1 MSLLEIATDNDKNYT
16 CQCQWHHPP
25 PAGRQSKPVQCQ
37 LSVNSVSPSIKLV
50 ISSNLKSHLSSDSPR
65 RMVFW
70 LSLCKLKS
78 MKVTADLCLD
88 KAGLLVIAH
97 TWQEATYSLQSAVTQ
112 HSWNGKGRPEKPR
125 PLVSLSTFSDLLW
138 WPPQGLANSAQ
149 NVSLNERFIN
159 KFVYA
164 CSIVFILLW

>member
-1 MSLLEIATDNDKNYT
+1 MAPPTT
-16 CQCQWHHPP
+16 CWAPEQT
-25 PAGRQSKPVQCQ
+25 SPVSAQCQ
-37 LSVNSVSPSIKLV
+37 LSITKSQVGYLFKLE
-50 ISSNLKSHLSSDSPR
+50 KSPR
-65 RMVFW
+65 MAFW

-112 HSWNGKGRPEKPR
+112 HSWNGKGTPEKPR
-125 PLVSLSTFSDLLW
+125 PLVSLPTFSDLLW

>member
-1 MSLLEIATDNDKNYT
+1 MAPPTT
-16 CQCQWHHPP
+16 CWAPEQT
-25 PAGRQSKPVQCQ
+25 SPVSAQCQ
-37 LSVNSVSPSIKLV
+37 LSITKYQVGYLSKLEKSPFEWLTKKNGVLAVS
-50 ISSNLKSHLSSDSPR
+50 
-65 RMVFW
+65 
-70 LSLCKLKS
+70 KLKS

-112 HSWNGKGRPEKPR
+112 HSWNGKGTPEKPR
-125 PLVSLSTFSDLLW
+125 PLVSLPTFSDLLW

-159 KFVYA
+159 KFVSA